1 MEFSHEEKVACL
13 FTLGRLAESDG
24 PKTREEIRLL
34 SQLTTN
40 KFGVSVDELLAGI
53 IEESS
58 MLCNKEKATQTLYV
72 MHNSKKQILE
82 DALSE
87 LMKIDEIN
95 DFKLGA
101 WWDAQISYNLPEWQK
116 RQKSSKE

>member
-1 MEFSHEEKVACL
+1 MNFWQ
-13 FTLGRLAESDG
+13 G
-24 PKTREEIRLL
+24 L
-34 SQLTTN
+34 S
-40 KFGVSVDELLAGI
+40 
-53 IEESS
+53 EESS

-82 DALSE
+82 DALLE
-87 LMKIDEIN
+87 LMEIDEIN

-116 RQKSSKE
+116 RQKSSTE